1 MTAPVEPAPDRVSG
15 WCTWCGEWVRD
26 GVVVGEVERDAG
38 ASYTLV
44 RCEEHVGLPKPVR
57 ADRPRT
63 HSG

>member
-1 MTAPVEPAPDRVSG
+1 MTGQTPDLGRADG
-15 WCTWCGEWVRD
+15 ACGYCGEWARN

-38 ASYTLV
+38 ASYILV
-44 RCEEHVGLPKPVR
+44 RHDEHVGLAILAR